1 MSDTRT
7 IYLKN
12 NEGTIYSSDP
22 SNVGSEYLD
31 MSGFDSLN
39 PSENSIFTSA
49 TNISLM
55 YSSYDVKLVLT
66 FMSDYDNGRQAR
78 AQWIAKNQ
86 NSINQISVANTNN
99 QDLIFSKQA
108 KIKTIDFV
116 ENPYV
121 NGVQA
126 ELTLELAGRWQ
137 SSVKRTSATVYPYT
151 GGTKKYSYKYRQQNP
166 VPQTNA
172 QGQINRLFNTEW
184 SPDFSGWNIGVPNT
198 SGKFTATT
206 PLASDKSWSLSSE
219 KFGGSNVLSKTYGS
233 GISSINSGLIPIG
246 GNAPSTVA
254 IEAYSSSDYN
264 GTVTVSLRLYYYDS
278 NQNYI
283 SHAFKDSGKI
293 FSWTRPTFSATSPS
307 NAAYVVVSFVTNGS
321 VGKSNYSQPM
331 LVFSSTVGD
340 YVPGVY
346 KDLSTNTYKYGYQ
359 IITDEVKTDGYNG
372 FIINIPSQTTPVN
385 VTLTAPNGLSATIK
399 TSQTNVPL
407 QISSDMI
414 GYSLD
419 NFDTFTLL
427 NKGFPASKYWDNL
440 LSVYSTIQT
449 ILNANTVTVS
459 VASGTGSSIPFEFYL
474 YKLQDLI

>member
-22 SNVGSEYLD
+22 SNVGYEYLD

-86 NSINQISVANTNN
+86 NSINQISVANTNDP
-99 QDLIFSKQA
+99 DLIFSKQA
-108 KIKTIDFV
+108 KIKTIDFI

-137 SSVKRTSATVYPYT
+137 SPIKRTSATVYPYT
-151 GGTKKYSYKYRQQNP
+151 GGNKKYTYKYYHHGNLDNQPYADRAI
-166 VPQTNA
+166 V
-172 QGQINRLFNTEW
+172 
-184 SPDFSGWNIGVPNT
+184 DV
-198 SGKFTATT
+198 
-206 PLASDKSWSLSSE
+206 
-219 KFGGSNVLSKTYGS
+219 TY
-233 GISSINSGLIPIG
+233 L
-246 GNAPSTVA
+246 
-254 IEAYSSSDYN
+254 
-264 GTVTVSLRLYYYDS
+264 
-278 NQNYI
+278 
-283 SHAFKDSGKI
+283 
-293 FSWTRPTFSATSPS
+293 
-307 NAAYVVVSFVTNGS
+307 
-321 VGKSNYSQPM
+321 
-331 LVFSSTVGD
+331 GD
-340 YVPGVY
+340 I
-346 KDLSTNTYKYGYQ
+346 NTYKYGYQ

-372 FIINIPSQTTPVN
+372 FIINIPPQTTPVN
-385 VTLTAPNGLSATIK
+385 VTLTAPNGLSVTLK

-419 NFDTFTLL
+419 NLDTFTLL

-459 VASGTGSSIPFEFYL
+459 VASGTGTSIPFEFYL

>member
-12 NEGTIYSSDP
+12 NDGTIYSSDP
-22 SNVGSEYLD
+22 SNVGYEYLD

-39 PSENSIFTSA
+39 PSENAIFTSA
-49 TNISLM
+49 SNTSLI

-86 NSINQISVANTNN
+86 TSINQISVANTNN

-116 ENPYV
+116 ENHYV

-137 SSVKRTSATVYPYT
+137 SSVQRTSATVYPYN
-151 GGTKKYSYKYRQQNP
+151 GGTKKY
-166 VPQTNA
+166 
-172 QGQINRLFNTEW
+172 
-184 SPDFSGWNIGVPNT
+184 
-198 SGKFTATT
+198 
-206 PLASDKSWSLSSE
+206 
-219 KFGGSNVLSKTYGS
+219 TYQ
-233 GISSINSGLIPIG
+233 
-246 GNAPSTVA
+246 
-254 IEAYSSSDYN
+254 YN
-264 GTVTVSLRLYYYDS
+264 
-278 NQNYI
+278 
-283 SHAFKDSGKI
+283 
-293 FSWTRPTFSATSPS
+293 
-307 NAAYVVVSFVTNGS
+307 
-321 VGKSNYSQPM
+321 
-331 LVFSSTVGD
+331 
-340 YVPGVY
+340 
-346 KDLSTNTYKYGYQ
+346 YKYGYQ

-372 FIINIPSQTTPVN
+372 FIINIPSQPTPVN
-385 VTLTAPNGLSATIK
+385 VTLTDPNGLSATLT

-459 VASGTGSSIPFEFYL
+459 VASSTGSSIPFEFYL

>member
-22 SNVGSEYLD
+22 STKGYEYLN
-31 MSGFDSLN
+31 MSDFDSLN
-39 PSENSIFTSA
+39 PSDNSIFTLTSN
-49 TNISLM
+49 TSLL
-55 YSSYDVKLVLT
+55 YSSYDIKLVLT

-78 AQWIAKNQ
+78 AEWIAKNQ
-86 NSINQISVANTNN
+86 NAINQISVANTNN

-137 SSVKRTSATVYPYT
+137 SSVKRTRAIVYPYT
-151 GGTKKYSYKYRQQNP
+151 GGTKKYTYKYN
-166 VPQTNA
+166 
-172 QGQINRLFNTEW
+172 
-184 SPDFSGWNIGVPNT
+184 
-198 SGKFTATT
+198 
-206 PLASDKSWSLSSE
+206 
-219 KFGGSNVLSKTYGS
+219 
-233 GISSINSGLIPIG
+233 
-246 GNAPSTVA
+246 
-254 IEAYSSSDYN
+254 
-264 GTVTVSLRLYYYDS
+264 
-278 NQNYI
+278 
-283 SHAFKDSGKI
+283 
-293 FSWTRPTFSATSPS
+293 
-307 NAAYVVVSFVTNGS
+307 
-321 VGKSNYSQPM
+321 
-331 LVFSSTVGD
+331 
-340 YVPGVY
+340 
-346 KDLSTNTYKYGYQ
+346 YKYGYQ

-372 FIINIPSQTTPVN
+372 FIINIPSQTNPVN

-449 ILNANTVTVS
+449 ILNFNTVTVS
-459 VASGTGSSIPFEFYL
+459 VTSGTGTSIPFEFYL

>member
-22 SNVGSEYLD
+22 STVGSEYLD

-39 PSENSIFTSA
+39 PSENSIFTSK

-86 NSINQISVANTNN
+86 NSINQISVANTNDP
-99 QDLIFSKQA
+99 DLIFSKQA
-108 KIKTIDFV
+108 KIKTIDFI

-137 SSVKRTSATVYPYT
+137 SPIKRTSATVYPYT
-151 GGTKKYSYKYRQQNP
+151 GGTKKYTYKYYHHGNLDNQP
-166 VPQTNA
+166 YADMAIV
-172 QGQINRLFNTEW
+172 
-184 SPDFSGWNIGVPNT
+184 DV
-198 SGKFTATT
+198 
-206 PLASDKSWSLSSE
+206 
-219 KFGGSNVLSKTYGS
+219 TY
-233 GISSINSGLIPIG
+233 L
-246 GNAPSTVA
+246 
-254 IEAYSSSDYN
+254 
-264 GTVTVSLRLYYYDS
+264 
-278 NQNYI
+278 
-283 SHAFKDSGKI
+283 
-293 FSWTRPTFSATSPS
+293 
-307 NAAYVVVSFVTNGS
+307 
-321 VGKSNYSQPM
+321 
-331 LVFSSTVGD
+331 GD
-340 YVPGVY
+340 I
-346 KDLSTNTYKYGYQ
+346 NTYKYGYQ

-372 FIINIPSQTTPVN
+372 FIINIPPQTTPVN
-385 VTLTAPNGLSATIK
+385 VNLTAPNGLSVTLK

-419 NFDTFTLL
+419 NLDTFTLL

-459 VASGTGSSIPFEFYL
+459 VASGTGTSIPFEFYL

>member
-22 SNVGSEYLD
+22 STVGSEYLD

-39 PSENSIFTSA
+39 PSENSIFTSV

-116 ENPYV
+116 ENHYV

-137 SSVKRTSATVYPYT
+137 SSVQRTSATVYPYN
-151 GGTKKYSYKYRQQNP
+151 GGTKKY
-166 VPQTNA
+166 
-172 QGQINRLFNTEW
+172 
-184 SPDFSGWNIGVPNT
+184 
-198 SGKFTATT
+198 
-206 PLASDKSWSLSSE
+206 
-219 KFGGSNVLSKTYGS
+219 TYQ
-233 GISSINSGLIPIG
+233 
-246 GNAPSTVA
+246 
-254 IEAYSSSDYN
+254 YN
-264 GTVTVSLRLYYYDS
+264 
-278 NQNYI
+278 
-283 SHAFKDSGKI
+283 
-293 FSWTRPTFSATSPS
+293 
-307 NAAYVVVSFVTNGS
+307 
-321 VGKSNYSQPM
+321 
-331 LVFSSTVGD
+331 
-340 YVPGVY
+340 
-346 KDLSTNTYKYGYQ
+346 YKYGYQ

-385 VTLTAPNGLSATIK
+385 VTLTAPNGLSATLT

-419 NFDTFTLL
+419 NFDRFTLL

-449 ILNANTVTVS
+449 ILNSNTVTVS
-459 VASGTGSSIPFEFYL
+459 VASGTGTSIPFEFYL

>member
-22 SNVGSEYLD
+22 SSKGYEYLN
-31 MSGFDSLN
+31 MSDFDSLN
-39 PSENSIFTSA
+39 PSDNSIFTSA
-49 TNISLM
+49 SNTSLL

-78 AQWIAKNQ
+78 AEWVAKNQ

-99 QDLIFSKQA
+99 PNLIFSKQA
-108 KIKTIDFV
+108 NIKTIDFV

-151 GGTKKYSYKYRQQNP
+151 GGTKKYTYHYSTLNRDLLVNRNLYLNSRVLADSYDGAGTITLEP
-166 VPQTNA
+166 FDATTNMWHVISP
-172 QGQINRLFNTEW
+172 QGQGLVGIYLSNYGNGKIPDNSDW
-184 SPDFSGWNIGVPNT
+184 SYSVDVKG
-198 SGKFTATT
+198 TAT
-206 PLASDKSWSLSSE
+206 PFLIGIEAGSHNPIVGAVGSDWSRISQTGRVDS
-219 KFGGSNVLSKTYGS
+219 GTSKTLDMYF
-233 GISSINSGLIPIG
+233 
-246 GNAPSTVA
+246 
-254 IEAYSSSDYN
+254 
-264 GTVTVSLRLYYYDS
+264 DS
-278 NQNYI
+278 NTGPVDVYI
-283 SHAFKDSGKI
+283 KLPKLEVRNVPTD
-293 FSWTRPTFSATSPS
+293 WTPAPED
-307 NAAYVVVSFVTNGS
+307 TNP
-321 VGKSNYSQPM
+321 KP
-331 LVFSSTVGD
+331 
-340 YVPGVY
+340 
-346 KDLSTNTYKYGYQ
+346 TYKYGYQ

-372 FIINIPSQTTPVN
+372 FIINIPSQTTTVN

-449 ILNANTVTVS
+449 ILNFNTVAVS
-459 VASGTGSSIPFEFYL
+459 VTSGTGTSIPFEFYL

>member
-12 NEGTIYSSDP
+12 NDGDIYSSDP
-22 SNVGSEYLD
+22 YTKGYAYLN
-31 MSGFDSLN
+31 MSDFDSLN
-39 PSENSIFTSA
+39 PIDNSIFTLTSN
-49 TNISLM
+49 TSLL

-66 FMSDYDNGRQAR
+66 FISDYDNGRQAR
-78 AQWIAKNQ
+78 ADWIAKNQ

-137 SSVKRTSATVYPYT
+137 SSVKRTRAIVHPYT
-151 GGTKKYSYKYRQQNP
+151 GGTKKYTYRYS
-166 VPQTNA
+166 TL
-172 QGQINRLFNTEW
+172 NRDLLVEN
-184 SPDFSGWNIGVPNT
+184 
-198 SGKFTATT
+198 TAT
-206 PLASDKSWSLSSE
+206 
-219 KFGGSNVLSKTYGS
+219 
-233 GISSINSGLIPIG
+233 
-246 GNAPSTVA
+246 GNT
-254 IEAYSSSDYN
+254 
-264 GTVTVSLRLYYYDS
+264 
-278 NQNYI
+278 NQ
-283 SHAFKDSGKI
+283 K
-293 FSWTRPTFSATSPS
+293 P
-307 NAAYVVVSFVTNGS
+307 
-321 VGKSNYSQPM
+321 
-331 LVFSSTVGD
+331 
-340 YVPGVY
+340 
-346 KDLSTNTYKYGYQ
+346 TYKYGYQ
-359 IITDEVKTDGYNG
+359 VITDEVVTSGYNG
-372 FIINIPSQTTPVN
+372 FIINIQPQPTPVN

-440 LSVYSTIQT
+440 LAVYSTIQT
-449 ILNANTVTVS
+449 ILNANKVTVAVTS
-459 VASGTGSSIPFEFYL
+459 STGTSIPFEFYL

>member
-137 SSVKRTSATVYPYT
+137 SSVQRTSATVYPYT
-151 GGTKKYSYKYRQQNP
+151 GGTKKY
-166 VPQTNA
+166 
-172 QGQINRLFNTEW
+172 
-184 SPDFSGWNIGVPNT
+184 
-198 SGKFTATT
+198 
-206 PLASDKSWSLSSE
+206 
-219 KFGGSNVLSKTYGS
+219 TYQ
-233 GISSINSGLIPIG
+233 
-246 GNAPSTVA
+246 
-254 IEAYSSSDYN
+254 YN
-264 GTVTVSLRLYYYDS
+264 
-278 NQNYI
+278 
-283 SHAFKDSGKI
+283 
-293 FSWTRPTFSATSPS
+293 
-307 NAAYVVVSFVTNGS
+307 
-321 VGKSNYSQPM
+321 
-331 LVFSSTVGD
+331 
-340 YVPGVY
+340 
-346 KDLSTNTYKYGYQ
+346 YKYGYQ

-385 VTLTAPNGLSATIK
+385 VTLTAPNGLSATLT

>member
-39 PSENSIFTSA
+39 PSENSIFTSV

-99 QDLIFSKQA
+99 PDLIFSKQA

-137 SSVKRTSATVYPYT
+137 SSVQRTSATVYPYN
-151 GGTKKYSYKYRQQNP
+151 GGTKKY
-166 VPQTNA
+166 
-172 QGQINRLFNTEW
+172 
-184 SPDFSGWNIGVPNT
+184 
-198 SGKFTATT
+198 
-206 PLASDKSWSLSSE
+206 
-219 KFGGSNVLSKTYGS
+219 TYQ
-233 GISSINSGLIPIG
+233 
-246 GNAPSTVA
+246 
-254 IEAYSSSDYN
+254 YN
-264 GTVTVSLRLYYYDS
+264 
-278 NQNYI
+278 
-283 SHAFKDSGKI
+283 
-293 FSWTRPTFSATSPS
+293 
-307 NAAYVVVSFVTNGS
+307 
-321 VGKSNYSQPM
+321 
-331 LVFSSTVGD
+331 
-340 YVPGVY
+340 
-346 KDLSTNTYKYGYQ
+346 YKYGYQ

-385 VTLTAPNGLSATIK
+385 VTLTAPNGLSATLT

-459 VASGTGSSIPFEFYL
+459 VASGTGGSIPFEFYL

>member
-39 PSENSIFTSA
+39 PSENSIFTSI

-99 QDLIFSKQA
+99 PDLIFSKQA

-137 SSVKRTSATVYPYT
+137 SSVQRTSATVYPYN
-151 GGTKKYSYKYRQQNP
+151 GGTKKY
-166 VPQTNA
+166 
-172 QGQINRLFNTEW
+172 
-184 SPDFSGWNIGVPNT
+184 
-198 SGKFTATT
+198 
-206 PLASDKSWSLSSE
+206 
-219 KFGGSNVLSKTYGS
+219 TYQ
-233 GISSINSGLIPIG
+233 
-246 GNAPSTVA
+246 
-254 IEAYSSSDYN
+254 YN
-264 GTVTVSLRLYYYDS
+264 
-278 NQNYI
+278 
-283 SHAFKDSGKI
+283 
-293 FSWTRPTFSATSPS
+293 
-307 NAAYVVVSFVTNGS
+307 
-321 VGKSNYSQPM
+321 
-331 LVFSSTVGD
+331 
-340 YVPGVY
+340 
-346 KDLSTNTYKYGYQ
+346 YKYGYQ

-385 VTLTAPNGLSATIK
+385 VTLTDPNGLSATLT

-419 NFDTFTLL
+419 NFDAFTLL

>member
-22 SNVGSEYLD
+22 SNVGYEYLD

-86 NSINQISVANTNN
+86 NSINQISVANTNDP
-99 QDLIFSKQA
+99 DLIFSKQA
-108 KIKTIDFV
+108 KIKTIDFI

-137 SSVKRTSATVYPYT
+137 SSIKRTSATVYPYN
-151 GGTKKYSYKYRQQNP
+151 GGTKKYAYKYYQRGNLDNQP
-166 VPQTNA
+166 YVDRA
-172 QGQINRLFNTEW
+172 IV
-184 SPDFSGWNIGVPNT
+184 DV
-198 SGKFTATT
+198 
-206 PLASDKSWSLSSE
+206 
-219 KFGGSNVLSKTYGS
+219 TY
-233 GISSINSGLIPIG
+233 L
-246 GNAPSTVA
+246 
-254 IEAYSSSDYN
+254 
-264 GTVTVSLRLYYYDS
+264 
-278 NQNYI
+278 
-283 SHAFKDSGKI
+283 
-293 FSWTRPTFSATSPS
+293 
-307 NAAYVVVSFVTNGS
+307 
-321 VGKSNYSQPM
+321 
-331 LVFSSTVGD
+331 GD
-340 YVPGVY
+340 I
-346 KDLSTNTYKYGYQ
+346 NTYKYGYQ

-372 FIINIPSQTTPVN
+372 FIINIPPQTTPVN
-385 VTLTAPNGLSATIK
+385 VTLTAPNGLSVTLT

-419 NFDTFTLL
+419 NLDTFTLL
-427 NKGFPASKYWDNL
+427 NKGFPASKYWNNL

-459 VASGTGSSIPFEFYL
+459 VASGTGTSIPFEFYL

>member
-22 SNVGSEYLD
+22 STVGFEYLD

-39 PSENSIFTSA
+39 PSENSIFTSV

-55 YSSYDVKLVLT
+55 YSSYNVKLVLT

-99 QDLIFSKQA
+99 PDLIFSKQA

-137 SSVKRTSATVYPYT
+137 SSVQRTSATVYPYN
-151 GGTKKYSYKYRQQNP
+151 GGTKKY
-166 VPQTNA
+166 
-172 QGQINRLFNTEW
+172 
-184 SPDFSGWNIGVPNT
+184 
-198 SGKFTATT
+198 
-206 PLASDKSWSLSSE
+206 
-219 KFGGSNVLSKTYGS
+219 TYQ
-233 GISSINSGLIPIG
+233 
-246 GNAPSTVA
+246 
-254 IEAYSSSDYN
+254 YN
-264 GTVTVSLRLYYYDS
+264 
-278 NQNYI
+278 
-283 SHAFKDSGKI
+283 
-293 FSWTRPTFSATSPS
+293 
-307 NAAYVVVSFVTNGS
+307 
-321 VGKSNYSQPM
+321 
-331 LVFSSTVGD
+331 
-340 YVPGVY
+340 
-346 KDLSTNTYKYGYQ
+346 YKYGYQ

-372 FIINIPSQTTPVN
+372 FIINIPSQPTPVN
-385 VTLTAPNGLSATIK
+385 VTLTDPNGLSATLT

>member
-39 PSENSIFTSA
+39 PSENSIFTSI

-99 QDLIFSKQA
+99 PDLIFSKQA

-137 SSVKRTSATVYPYT
+137 SSVQRTSATVYPYN
-151 GGTKKYSYKYRQQNP
+151 GGTKKY
-166 VPQTNA
+166 
-172 QGQINRLFNTEW
+172 
-184 SPDFSGWNIGVPNT
+184 
-198 SGKFTATT
+198 
-206 PLASDKSWSLSSE
+206 
-219 KFGGSNVLSKTYGS
+219 TYQ
-233 GISSINSGLIPIG
+233 
-246 GNAPSTVA
+246 
-254 IEAYSSSDYN
+254 YN
-264 GTVTVSLRLYYYDS
+264 
-278 NQNYI
+278 
-283 SHAFKDSGKI
+283 
-293 FSWTRPTFSATSPS
+293 
-307 NAAYVVVSFVTNGS
+307 
-321 VGKSNYSQPM
+321 
-331 LVFSSTVGD
+331 
-340 YVPGVY
+340 
-346 KDLSTNTYKYGYQ
+346 YKYGYQ

-385 VTLTAPNGLSATIK
+385 VTLTAPNGLSATLT

-449 ILNANTVTVS
+449 ILNANTITVS

>member
-1 MSDTRT
+1 MPDTRT

-137 SSVKRTSATVYPYT
+137 SSVQRTSATVYPYN
-151 GGTKKYSYKYRQQNP
+151 GGTKKYTYQYKQQNP

-172 QGQINRLFNTEW
+172 QGQINRLLNTEW

-198 SGKFTATT
+198 SGKFTTTT
-206 PLASDKSWSLSSE
+206 PLSSDKSWSLSSE
-219 KFGGSNVLSKTYGS
+219 KFDGSNVLSKTYGS

-246 GNAPSTVA
+246 GNVPSTAA

-264 GTVTVSLRLYYYDS
+264 GTVPVALRLYYYDS

-283 SHAFKDSGKI
+283 SHAFKDNTKMS
-293 FSWTRPTFSATSPS
+293 SWTRPTFSATSPS
-307 NAAYVVVSFVTNGS
+307 NAAYVVASFVTNGS
-321 VGKSNYSQPM
+321 VGKSSYSQPM

-385 VTLTAPNGLSATIK
+385 VTLTAPNGLSATLT

-419 NFDTFTLL
+419 NFDRFTLL

-459 VASGTGSSIPFEFYL
+459 VASGTGTSIPFEFYL

>member
-22 SNVGSEYLD
+22 STKGYAYLN
-31 MSGFDSLN
+31 MSDFDSLN
-39 PSENSIFTSA
+39 PSDNSIFTLTSN
-49 TNISLM
+49 TSLL

-78 AQWIAKNQ
+78 AEWVAKNQ
-86 NSINQISVANTNN
+86 NSINQIAVANTNN
-99 QDLIFSKQA
+99 PDLIFSKQA

-137 SSVKRTSATVYPYT
+137 SSVKRTRAMVYPYT
-151 GGTKKYSYKYRQQNP
+151 GGTKKYTYKYN
-166 VPQTNA
+166 
-172 QGQINRLFNTEW
+172 
-184 SPDFSGWNIGVPNT
+184 
-198 SGKFTATT
+198 
-206 PLASDKSWSLSSE
+206 
-219 KFGGSNVLSKTYGS
+219 
-233 GISSINSGLIPIG
+233 
-246 GNAPSTVA
+246 
-254 IEAYSSSDYN
+254 
-264 GTVTVSLRLYYYDS
+264 
-278 NQNYI
+278 
-283 SHAFKDSGKI
+283 
-293 FSWTRPTFSATSPS
+293 
-307 NAAYVVVSFVTNGS
+307 
-321 VGKSNYSQPM
+321 
-331 LVFSSTVGD
+331 
-340 YVPGVY
+340 
-346 KDLSTNTYKYGYQ
+346 YKYGYQ
-359 IITDEVKTDGYNG
+359 IITDEVKTEGYNG

-385 VTLTAPNGLSATIK
+385 VNLTAPNGLSATIK

-449 ILNANTVTVS
+449 ILDFNTVTVS
-459 VASGTGSSIPFEFYL
+459 VTSGTGTSIPFEFYL

>member
-39 PSENSIFTSA
+39 PRENSIFTSV

-99 QDLIFSKQA
+99 PDLIFSKQA

-137 SSVKRTSATVYPYT
+137 SSVQRTSATVYPYN
-151 GGTKKYSYKYRQQNP
+151 GGTKKY
-166 VPQTNA
+166 
-172 QGQINRLFNTEW
+172 
-184 SPDFSGWNIGVPNT
+184 
-198 SGKFTATT
+198 
-206 PLASDKSWSLSSE
+206 
-219 KFGGSNVLSKTYGS
+219 TYQ
-233 GISSINSGLIPIG
+233 
-246 GNAPSTVA
+246 
-254 IEAYSSSDYN
+254 YN
-264 GTVTVSLRLYYYDS
+264 
-278 NQNYI
+278 
-283 SHAFKDSGKI
+283 
-293 FSWTRPTFSATSPS
+293 
-307 NAAYVVVSFVTNGS
+307 
-321 VGKSNYSQPM
+321 
-331 LVFSSTVGD
+331 
-340 YVPGVY
+340 
-346 KDLSTNTYKYGYQ
+346 YKYGYQ

-372 FIINIPSQTTPVN
+372 FIINIPSQTTTVN
-385 VTLTAPNGLSATIK
+385 VTLTAPNGLSATLT

>member
-39 PSENSIFTSA
+39 PSENSIFTSV

-99 QDLIFSKQA
+99 PDLIFSKQA

-137 SSVKRTSATVYPYT
+137 SSVQRTSATVYPYN
-151 GGTKKYSYKYRQQNP
+151 GGTKKY
-166 VPQTNA
+166 
-172 QGQINRLFNTEW
+172 
-184 SPDFSGWNIGVPNT
+184 
-198 SGKFTATT
+198 
-206 PLASDKSWSLSSE
+206 
-219 KFGGSNVLSKTYGS
+219 TYQ
-233 GISSINSGLIPIG
+233 
-246 GNAPSTVA
+246 
-254 IEAYSSSDYN
+254 YN
-264 GTVTVSLRLYYYDS
+264 
-278 NQNYI
+278 
-283 SHAFKDSGKI
+283 
-293 FSWTRPTFSATSPS
+293 
-307 NAAYVVVSFVTNGS
+307 
-321 VGKSNYSQPM
+321 
-331 LVFSSTVGD
+331 
-340 YVPGVY
+340 
-346 KDLSTNTYKYGYQ
+346 YKYGYQ

-385 VTLTAPNGLSATIK
+385 VTLTAPNGLFATL
-399 TSQTNVPL
+399 TTRQTNVPL

-459 VASGTGSSIPFEFYL
+459 VASGTGGSIPFEFYL

>member
-22 SNVGSEYLD
+22 SNLGYEYLNISD
-31 MSGFDSLN
+31 FDSLN
-39 PSENSIFTSA
+39 PSENSIFTSE

-66 FMSDYDNGRQAR
+66 FISDYDNGRQAR
-78 AQWIAKNQ
+78 AEWIAKNQ

-99 QDLIFSKQA
+99 PNLIFSKQA

-137 SSVKRTSATVYPYT
+137 SSIKRTSATVYPYT
-151 GGTKKYSYKYRQQNP
+151 EGTKKYTYRYYTDDNS
-166 VPQTNA
+166 TNQPYVDMA
-172 QGQINRLFNTEW
+172 IV
-184 SPDFSGWNIGVPNT
+184 DV
-198 SGKFTATT
+198 
-206 PLASDKSWSLSSE
+206 
-219 KFGGSNVLSKTYGS
+219 TY
-233 GISSINSGLIPIG
+233 I
-246 GNAPSTVA
+246 T
-254 IEAYSSSDYN
+254 
-264 GTVTVSLRLYYYDS
+264 
-278 NQNYI
+278 
-283 SHAFKDSGKI
+283 
-293 FSWTRPTFSATSPS
+293 
-307 NAAYVVVSFVTNGS
+307 
-321 VGKSNYSQPM
+321 
-331 LVFSSTVGD
+331 
-340 YVPGVY
+340 
-346 KDLSTNTYKYGYQ
+346 DLSTNTYKYGYQ
-359 IITDEVKTDGYNG
+359 VITDEVVLNGYNG
-372 FIINIPSQTTPVN
+372 FIINIPPQITPVN
-385 VTLTAPNGLSATIK
+385 VTLTAPNGLSVTLT
-399 TSQTNVPL
+399 TSQVNVPL

-419 NFDTFTLL
+419 NFDNFTLL

-449 ILNANTVTVS
+449 ILNANKVAVS
-459 VASGTGSSIPFEFYL
+459 VVSSTGSSIPFEFYL

>member
-99 QDLIFSKQA
+99 PDLIFSKQA

-137 SSVKRTSATVYPYT
+137 SSVQRTSATVYPYN
-151 GGTKKYSYKYRQQNP
+151 GGTKKY
-166 VPQTNA
+166 
-172 QGQINRLFNTEW
+172 
-184 SPDFSGWNIGVPNT
+184 
-198 SGKFTATT
+198 
-206 PLASDKSWSLSSE
+206 
-219 KFGGSNVLSKTYGS
+219 TYQ
-233 GISSINSGLIPIG
+233 
-246 GNAPSTVA
+246 
-254 IEAYSSSDYN
+254 YN
-264 GTVTVSLRLYYYDS
+264 
-278 NQNYI
+278 
-283 SHAFKDSGKI
+283 
-293 FSWTRPTFSATSPS
+293 
-307 NAAYVVVSFVTNGS
+307 
-321 VGKSNYSQPM
+321 
-331 LVFSSTVGD
+331 
-340 YVPGVY
+340 
-346 KDLSTNTYKYGYQ
+346 YKYGYQ

-385 VTLTAPNGLSATIK
+385 VTLTAPNGLSATLT

>member
-22 SNVGSEYLD
+22 SNVESEYLD

-116 ENPYV
+116 ENHYV

-137 SSVKRTSATVYPYT
+137 SSVQRTSATVYPYN
-151 GGTKKYSYKYRQQNP
+151 GGTKKY
-166 VPQTNA
+166 
-172 QGQINRLFNTEW
+172 
-184 SPDFSGWNIGVPNT
+184 
-198 SGKFTATT
+198 
-206 PLASDKSWSLSSE
+206 
-219 KFGGSNVLSKTYGS
+219 TYQ
-233 GISSINSGLIPIG
+233 
-246 GNAPSTVA
+246 
-254 IEAYSSSDYN
+254 YN
-264 GTVTVSLRLYYYDS
+264 
-278 NQNYI
+278 
-283 SHAFKDSGKI
+283 
-293 FSWTRPTFSATSPS
+293 
-307 NAAYVVVSFVTNGS
+307 
-321 VGKSNYSQPM
+321 
-331 LVFSSTVGD
+331 
-340 YVPGVY
+340 
-346 KDLSTNTYKYGYQ
+346 YKYGYQ

-419 NFDTFTLL
+419 NFDRFTLL

>member
-39 PSENSIFTSA
+39 PSENSIFTSV

-99 QDLIFSKQA
+99 PDLIFSKQA

-137 SSVKRTSATVYPYT
+137 SSVQRTSATVYPYN
-151 GGTKKYSYKYRQQNP
+151 GGTKKY
-166 VPQTNA
+166 
-172 QGQINRLFNTEW
+172 
-184 SPDFSGWNIGVPNT
+184 
-198 SGKFTATT
+198 
-206 PLASDKSWSLSSE
+206 
-219 KFGGSNVLSKTYGS
+219 TYQ
-233 GISSINSGLIPIG
+233 
-246 GNAPSTVA
+246 
-254 IEAYSSSDYN
+254 YN
-264 GTVTVSLRLYYYDS
+264 
-278 NQNYI
+278 
-283 SHAFKDSGKI
+283 
-293 FSWTRPTFSATSPS
+293 
-307 NAAYVVVSFVTNGS
+307 
-321 VGKSNYSQPM
+321 
-331 LVFSSTVGD
+331 
-340 YVPGVY
+340 
-346 KDLSTNTYKYGYQ
+346 YKYGYQ

-385 VTLTAPNGLSATIK
+385 VTLTAPNGLSATLT

-449 ILNANTVTVS
+449 ILNANTITVS